1 MTTIYP
7 YPFTV
12 PSPKP
17 IPAELLR
24 ESVRRFTR
32 QDLWAVMMI
41 AEHQVL
47 TTAQLT
53 TLGFRVDQQ
62 VAERRLRILARRG
75 WLDRFGTITRT
86 GDIVTVWCLGPLGAD
101 ITSAPAGPYPSP
113 ARTYRR
119 RERLRTSGDLEL
131 VMETNQFF
139 VDLAAHARTTAHA
152 DLREWWSPRTCHAV
166 TTPDRRQAWHG
177 AYAHRGERH
186 GFWLEP
192 DPGETSV
199 AALAGRVHHYLDIA
213 ARTGLATLL
222 FRTTDPQREQ
232 DLHKKLARLN
242 LRQLTVAT
250 THPDAGH
257 PANSVWLPAGG
268 SERIALHQLPTTEQV
283 AHPND
288 DAFILDAQNLA
299 PHPLHDPERP
309 GEEAIVNG
317 EYSYT
322 RQP

>member
-17 IPAELLR
+17 IPPQVFLDEL
-24 ESVRRFTR
+24 RRFNDRDT
-32 QDLWAVMMI
+32 WAVSMI

-53 TLGFRVDQQ
+53 TLGFRPDQQ

-75 WLDRFGTITRT
+75 WLDRFGTFTRT
-86 GDIVTVWCLGPLGAD
+86 GDVEIVWCLGPLGAD
-101 ITSAPAGPYPSP
+101 IDAGFTDRPPSP

-119 RERLRTSGDLEL
+119 RERLRTSPDLDL
-131 VMETNQFF
+131 LMETNQFF
-139 VDLAAHARTTAHA
+139 VDLAAHARTTAHT
-152 DLREWWSPRTCHAV
+152 DLREWWSPRTCLAV
-166 TTPDRRQAWHG
+166 TAPDRQRAWHG
-177 AYAHRGERH
+177 AYVHRGERH

-192 DPGETSV
+192 DPGDTSV
-199 AALAGRVHHYLDIA
+199 AALAGRVHHYPAIA
-213 ARTGLATLL
+213 ERTGLATLL

-232 DLHKKLARLN
+232 DLHRQLARLN

-257 PANSVWLPAGG
+257 PADTVWLPAGG

-283 AHPND
+283 VHPND

-299 PHPLHDPERP
+299 PHPIHDPERP
-309 GEEAIVNG
+309 TDEAIVNG
-317 EYSYT
+317 DYSYT
-322 RQP
+322 R